1 MGYEVVGVG
10 HAAVDYLGVV
20 PRYPEADAKIELEE
34 FSLQGGGPVAT
45 ALVTLSTLGIETAFV
60 GVISDDDFGLFIR
73 QGLREVGVDT
83 SCLVV
88 VPGQV
93 SPMSFIAVERSS
105 GRRTIFYTR
114 GDVPS
119 MSPEQLP
126 LDRIAAARVL
136 HVDGLQME
144 AQIAAARYARQN
156 GVTVVY
162 DAGSP
167 RPGMDELIAAT
178 DVLVASE
185 RFAAEVG
192 GGALAES
199 LKALQ
204 ARGPNSVVITIGED
218 GSVGMEDGET
228 YILPAIPIEAVD
240 TTGAGDVY
248 HGAFIYGLL
257 QGWDLRERM
266 RFANAAAG
274 LKCRMLGGRAGIPER
289 SQIQQALEGRLP
301 TPEPRAR

>member
-45 ALVTLSTLGIETAFV
+45 ALVTLSALGIETAFA
-60 GVISDDDFGLFIR
+60 GVVSDDDFGLFIR
-73 QGLREVGVDT
+73 QGLREAGVDT

-88 VPGQV
+88 APGRV
-93 SPMSFIAVERSS
+93 SPMSFIAVERGS

-114 GDVPS
+114 GDVPP

-144 AQIAAARYARQN
+144 AQVAAARHAREN

-167 RPGMDELIAAT
+167 RPGMDELLAVC

-199 LKALQ
+199 LKALR
-204 ARGPNSVVITIGED
+204 ARGPSSVVITIGED
-218 GSVGMEDGET
+218 GSVGMEHGET
-228 YILPAIPIEAVD
+228 YILPAIPVEVVD

-289 SQIQQALEGRLP
+289 EQIQQALEGRLP
-301 TPEPRAR
+301 AS